1 MKKIID
7 AKVEKI
13 NIDYQGKIVNAQK
26 LTISSEISI
35 NIDKA
40 WEKLQTSALL
50 EFVTKGKVTFKP
62 INGHFPITWSQSST
76 VSTKMFIYGI
86 IPFGGTHTLFFEK
99 VDSINKILQTK
110 EWDNAAK
117 IWNHT
122 ISLKKL
128 NDNAIN
134 YTDEIVIYG
143 GFLTAFIVAWA
154 KSFYIHRQKRW
165 HFVAANNI
173 QFQ

>member
-1 MKKIID
+1 MD
-7 AKVEKI
+7 VKVEKI
-13 NIDYQGKIVNAQK
+13 NIDYQGKTVTAQK
-26 LTISSEISI
+26 LTISSKIPI
-35 NIDKA
+35 NIEKA

-62 INGHFPITWSQSST
+62 IDGHFPITWSQSDT

-86 IPFGGTHTLFFEK
+86 IPFGGTHTLYFEK

-122 ISLKKL
+122 ISLKQL

-143 GFLTAFIVAWA
+143 GFLTAIIVAWA

-165 HFVAANNI
+165 HLIAKNNI
-173 QFQ
+173 QFK